1 MTLFIKN
8 TPRFSRLLFIAITAF
23 SISAIWLWRSDLEWH
38 DQQRLAQLLLL
49 VPAMLSLPALRNTYL
64 PEHARLLLGIIFSIG
79 LLSSL
84 LAEHT
89 LWALLEVARYLGLLA
104 LMLLCAALPSRT
116 GPNFILVVL
125 LGIAGIHALQFS
137 LYYAMAFISGV
148 RALGSDILL
157 SGFSNPRFFSQF
169 QALAFPLVAALG
181 LKALRGER
189 KWLGFLIFAILS
201 IQWCIAI
208 VLGSRGLF
216 MAFFCS
222 SAALLLFARPHWRVV
237 SWQAAALA
245 IGTLLYLVG
254 FHLIPAW
261 LEIPSGTR
269 VLLRDGLS
277 ARDIIWQQ
285 ALNMTLQHPWLGAGP
300 MHFAAEMTRVAA
312 HPHQMVLQWTAE
324 WGIPAT
330 FLALWLITKGMLR
343 GLQVAR
349 SPQGK
354 LLDTALWLSL
364 LNALVLAQVDG
375 VFVMPYTEIW
385 LAILAGLALGRWS
398 SARSLL
404 PAERS
409 STAVVMVSAALVLL
423 PILHEELPVFLD
435 RQAELADHHT
445 GWKPRFWLNGW
456 IGDNA
461 ESANIE

>member
-1 MTLFIKN
+1 M
-8 TPRFSRLLFIAITAF
+8 
-23 SISAIWLWRSDLEWH
+23 
-38 DQQRLAQLLLL
+38 LA
-49 VPAMLSLPALRNTYL
+49 LPALRKSHL
-64 PEHARLLLGIIFSIG
+64 PIQAILPIGIIFGLG
-79 LLSSL
+79 LLSSI
-84 LAEHT
+84 LASHT
-89 LWALLEVARYLGLLA
+89 AWALLEVARYLGLLA
-104 LMLLCAALPSRT
+104 LMLLCAALPTRIQ
-116 GPNFILVVL
+116 PNLLLVL
-125 LGIAGIHALQFS
+125 LLTISGVHALQFS
-137 LYYAMAFISGV
+137 LYYAMAFITGI
-148 RALGSDILL
+148 RALDSNILL

-169 QALAFPLVAALG
+169 QALALPLIAALG
-181 LKALRGER
+181 LKAIQLQR
-189 KWLGFLIFAILS
+189 KRLSILIFLILS
-201 IQWCIAI
+201 MQWCIAI

-216 MAFFCS
+216 LAFFCS
-222 SAALLLFARPHWRVV
+222 SAAVLLLVQHHWQIAA
-237 SWQAAALA
+237 WQVAALV
-245 IGTLLYLVG
+245 IGILLYLTG

-261 LEIPSGTR
+261 LEIPDGSR
-269 VLLRDGLS
+269 VLLRQGLS

-285 ALNMTLQHPWLGAGP
+285 ALNMTLQNPWLGAGP

-343 GLQVAR
+343 GFQVAR

-375 VFVMPYTEIW
+375 IFVMPYTEIW

-398 SARSLL
+398 IARPLL
-404 PAERS
+404 PLERS
-409 STAVVMVSAALVLL
+409 STAVAMVSAALILL
-423 PILHEELPVFLD
+423 PVLHEELPVFLD

-456 IGDNA
+456 IGNNS